1 MSYTP
6 ASLLRVFLLENPTN
20 LWWIS
25 VLFWVIR
32 IATIS
37 LFLRSYLFPLI
48 LSAASKHVRIR
59 SISFFSIRGLFIRAG
74 PRIIRV
80 DRVRYSFSFA
90 KGINV
95 TLDGVNVEVG
105 RSKAKPLPR
114 QPRHN
119 RRLTLADFAPS
130 PMAHRLWNIAMA
142 AYVVVE
148 PHFRPLIR
156 TCVVAALRLLIR
168 WLPHIISRLYFE
180 AHSTTAT
187 FPDLPGTS
195 VSAKTLTLHV
205 NLSFTD
211 LENVIDTA
219 QRPKPRAARSRRSY
233 GMAAWR
239 KRFAASFQRTLD
251 RAWGNTQGNASIAV
265 RLHNI
270 AGSTL
275 PESSRTAKTAQ
286 FLHLPDAIDFDASLR
301 FNPREGT
308 ADDHS
313 LEVSLNIGDCSVE
326 LDTLKLLVSSL
337 KCKETVDV
345 PKLDLDGLVSPLQSS
360 SRVLSSPSTA
370 SPDTEMD
377 GFFSPLSSTLS
388 PKHEYFPSSAG
399 LSSAITLSPS
409 SPFLE
414 KLSASIRPRRRIP
427 FKPCTRLKSYKKTS
441 RLSVLR
447 NSTIRISSVTLAT
460 QNKWGLDP
468 YQLKVHDIVLG
479 SSICNDTSEDDFQ
492 RRWLGNL
499 KKIENCDPDI
509 YAFKFWIAQVAVE
522 RRTRLDSMRL
532 LTLETMN
539 LQAIVTQ
546 WPSPWLTS
554 SPFMTGDP
562 NTPFLAI
569 RAKFGGLDVTERLE
583 RLRELVAHIEPSRK
597 GVAPSRTPAE
607 SCKIPR
613 IAVEAECGILR
624 GRIICADTRG
634 TEPFAV
640 EVRSNGFV
648 LTMESTFVADF
659 KSTARPSGHAGP
671 RDLYRMYYKFSFVL
685 EPTLM
690 RVRPRARP
698 DTRKFIQLRSC
709 DTDFLGD
716 SSILSIES
724 IEILGDGHA
733 IASMDSDEDLPASVF
748 TNSPIFE
755 LCVSTDA
762 ICVEAWNSCAVAALQ
777 QLSSVVPPQ
786 DDQLPLTSPR
796 QPLLDRMLPGLS
808 ITLAIPRF
816 VAIFTSPDV
825 NPQDNLDLSR
835 GVALRTRLFL
845 SYCSMHASHTHRFH
859 DFNERTTKRG
869 KLRLPAQHLTVAIS
883 AARTSVVSEKA
894 SAHIRISF
902 SDLAVR
908 SAVSTQYDADN
919 PFVFERDDP
928 ALEKQEFLSIPSI
941 TIDLCL
947 SGKRGAT
954 HSKAADTCD
963 VSVVVPDVKV
973 IFQLSYVYSLML
985 AAHCIKNVLPKLPS
999 TRAVKPKPPSDLR
1012 TKINIVV
1019 STVQIR
1025 SELQS
1030 QRLVA
1035 RIDDIDIH
1043 APPERPPSVQLSK
1056 FVVCVCLPRRI
1067 MKWEDERGERWEEFI
1082 CFQTLQASLASS
1094 HASPSISVNGESAR
1108 LRIPHGY
1115 VFADFLTDAV
1125 VTMKAMRHLSRMTAQ
1140 HRYTPMPMPEPEE
1153 PKHILKTVV
1162 HLRCLCLEA
1171 ADDPFESNLS
1181 VLWRCGYNAAKQRMD
1196 REEAFKAKVAAIYQM
1211 ESQIFPSGSA
1221 EREADYQFGGDHSV
1235 SIREARRR
1243 LDEVHELDWSLR
1255 LRDLRQVHSKSDEA
1269 MNQLLRGKRTKKDS
1283 GLKVPDLVEV
1293 SPIPQATPLFRV
1305 VFRGLFL
1312 DVHRPSFPA
1321 ESLPDYLYQQG
1332 GLPRDT
1338 KFSLLV
1344 PLHLKFTLTSLHITL
1359 RDYPLPLFSIP
1370 ATNDHTTPAWEF
1382 ETDLVVAE
1390 EMGSQLSVDW
1400 IDCVVLEP
1408 HHGATGASAFSIS
1421 VPKTIMPVKT
1431 YANPVVHVNTTSTTI
1446 FSWSVS
1452 YAPAIQDLMKVMENL
1467 TAAPRD
1473 SSPGVGFW
1481 DKLDN
1486 EGAGFVLTW
1495 LGNTKLLIARKNED
1509 KELMQVIS
1517 DSMFIAIPK

>member
-6 ASLLRVFLLENPTN
+6 ASLLRTFLLENPTD

-25 VLFWVIR
+25 ALFWIIR
-32 IATIS
+32 IATLS

-48 LSAASKHVRIR
+48 LSAVSKHVRIR
-59 SISFFSIRGLFIRAG
+59 SVSFFSIRGLFIRAG

-105 RSKAKPLPR
+105 RSTTKPF
-114 QPRHN
+114 PRHTRHN
-119 RRLTLADFAPS
+119 HRLTLADFAPS
-130 PMAHRLWNIAMA
+130 PMAHRLWNIASS
-142 AYVVVE
+142 AYSVVE

-180 AHSTTAT
+180 ARSTTAT
-187 FPDLPGTS
+187 FPGLPGTA
-195 VSAKTLTLHV
+195 VSAGTLTLHV

-211 LENVIDTA
+211 LENVIDTSL
-219 QRPKPRAARSRRSY
+219 RPKPRSARSRRSY

-251 RAWGNTQGNASIAV
+251 RAWGNTQGNASISV

-275 PESSRTAKTAQ
+275 PVSSRTAKSAQ

-326 LDTLKLLVSSL
+326 LDTLKLLVQSL
-337 KCKETVDV
+337 KSKETVSP
-345 PKLDLDGLVSPLQSS
+345 PKLDLDELVSPMQS
-360 SRVLSSPSTA
+360 SRVLSSASTA

-388 PKHEYFPSSAG
+388 PKPEYFPAG
-399 LSSAITLSPS
+399 LPSAVTSSPS
-409 SPFLE
+409 SPFFE

-427 FKPCTRLKSYKKTS
+427 YQPCTRLKSYKKTS

-447 NSTIRISSVTLAT
+447 TGSIKISSVTLAT

-479 SSICNDTSEDDFQ
+479 SSKCNNTSEDDFQ
-492 RRWLGNL
+492 RHWLGNR
-499 KKIENCDPDI
+499 KKIENCDSDI

-532 LTLETMN
+532 LTLDPMD

-546 WPSPWLTS
+546 WPAPWLTP
-554 SPFMTGDP
+554 SPFMAGDP
-562 NTPFLAI
+562 NAPFLAI
-569 RAKFGGLDVTERLE
+569 RAKVGGLDVTERLE
-583 RLRELVAHIEPSRK
+583 RLRELVAHIEPSIK
-597 GVAPSRTPAE
+597 EVTPPRNPVD
-607 SCKIPR
+607 SFKIPR
-613 IAVEAECGILR
+613 IVVEAECGILR

-634 TEPFAV
+634 TQPFAV
-640 EVRSNGFV
+640 EVRNNGFV
-648 LTMESTFVADF
+648 FSMDSSFVADY
-659 KSTARPSGHAGP
+659 KSTARPSGYA
-671 RDLYRMYYKFSFVL
+671 RDLYRFYYKISLVL

-698 DTRKFIQLRSC
+698 DTRKFTQLRSY

-748 TNSPIFE
+748 THSPIFE
-755 LCVSTDA
+755 LYISTDA
-762 ICVEAWNSCAVAALQ
+762 ICVEAWNSRVVAALQ

-786 DDQLPLTSPR
+786 DDPPLPPLPR

-808 ITLAIPRF
+808 IILAVPRF
-816 VAIFTSPDV
+816 VVILTSPDI

-835 GVALRTRLFL
+835 GVAFRTCLSL
-845 SYCSMHASHTHRFH
+845 SYCFMHASHIHRFH
-859 DFNERTTKRG
+859 DFNERTTRRG
-869 KLRLPAQHLTVAIS
+869 KLHLPPQHLTVAIS
-883 AARTSVVSEKA
+883 AARTSVISEKA
-894 SAHIRISF
+894 SAHIKITF
-902 SDLAVR
+902 SDLALR

-941 TIDLCL
+941 TVDL
-947 SGKRGAT
+947 
-954 HSKAADTCD
+954 
-963 VSVVVPDVKV
+963 
-973 IFQLSYVYSLML
+973 FW
-985 AAHCIKNVLPKLPS
+985 
-999 TRAVKPKPPSDLR
+999 
-1012 TKINIVV
+1012 
-1019 STVQIR
+1019 
-1025 SELQS
+1025 
-1030 QRLVA
+1030 
-1035 RIDDIDIH
+1035 
-1043 APPERPPSVQLSK
+1043 
-1056 FVVCVCLPRRI
+1056 VCLPRRV

-1082 CFQTLQASLASS
+1082 CFQTLQGSLASS
-1094 HASPSISVNGESAR
+1094 HVSPSISVNGESAR
-1108 LRIPHGY
+1108 LRIPYGY
-1115 VFADFLTDAV
+1115 VFADLVTDAG
-1125 VTMKAMRHLSRMTAQ
+1125 VTMKAVRHLSRITAQ
-1140 HRYTPMPMPEPEE
+1140 HRYTPMPTPEPEE
-1153 PKHILKTVV
+1153 AKHFPRIVV

-1181 VLWRCGYNAAKQRMD
+1181 VIWRCGYNAAKQRMD
-1196 REEAFKAKVAAIYQM
+1196 REEAYKAKVAAIYQT
-1211 ESQIFPSGSA
+1211 ESQVPSGSA
-1221 EREADYQFGGDHSV
+1221 EHGADYHFGGDHSV
-1235 SIREARRR
+1235 SIGEARRR

-1255 LRDLRQVHSKSDEA
+1255 LRDLRQVQSKSGEA
-1269 MNQLLRGKRTKKDS
+1269 MNQLLRGKHTKKDAAS
-1283 GLKVPDLVEV
+1283 KVPDLIEV
-1293 SPIPQATPLFRV
+1293 SPIPQAAPLFRAL
-1305 VFRGLFL
+1305 FRELFL

-1321 ESLPDYLYQQG
+1321 ESLPEYLYEQG

-1344 PLHLKFTLTSLHITL
+1344 PLHLNFTLTSLHITL

-1370 ATNDHTTPAWEF
+1370 ATNDHTTAAWEF
-1382 ETDLVVAE
+1382 GTDLVVAE
-1390 EMGSQLSVDW
+1390 EMGSQFSVDW
-1400 IDCVVLEP
+1400 IDCVILEQ

-1431 YANPVVHVNTTSTTI
+1431 YANPVVHVNTTKTTI
-1446 FSWSVS
+1446 ISWSIS
-1452 YAPAIQDLMKVMENL
+1452 YAPAIQDLMKVVENL
-1467 TAAPRD
+1467 TAGPRD

-1481 DKLDN
+1481 DKGEVRFYLKGSKRRQAGSRDPYQLDN

-1495 LGNTKLLIARKNED
+1495 LGNTKLLIARKNEHR
-1509 KELMQVIS
+1509 ELMQVIS